1 MSSEA
6 SAVTPVRRKAL
17 RYVFL
22 FGVVFAVGILAGA
35 RLKPAGWVVNDFAIL
50 YHDVREKTW
59 DNTFWLGVPIQK
71 LPLDLIVFQEII
83 YETKPD
89 VIIEAGT
96 FKGGSALFFA
106 SICDL
111 INHCRVISLD
121 IKHVGPLPQHKRITY
136 VIGSSASEE
145 TARRV
150 RELIKPGETV
160 MVDLDSDHKKDHVLQ
175 ELKIWSPFV
184 TKGNYLIV
192 EDTDLNGHP
201 VRPDYGPGPMEALEE
216 FLKENKDF
224 AVDQTREKFLLT
236 FNPRGYLRKTR

>member
-1 MSSEA
+1 
-6 SAVTPVRRKAL
+6 VIQVRRKTL
-17 RYVFL
+17 WYVL
-22 FGVVFAVGILAGA
+22 LLGVVFAVGILAGA
-35 RLKPAGWVVNDFAIL
+35 RLKPAGWVVNDFARL
-50 YHDVREKTW
+50 YHGAREQTW
-59 DNTFWLGVPIQK
+59 NNTFWLGVPIQK

-96 FKGGSALFFA
+96 FKGGTAQFFA

-121 IKHVGPLPQHKRITY
+121 IKHVAPLPQHKRITY
-136 VIGSSASEE
+136 VLGSSSSQE
-145 TARRV
+145 TAHRV

-160 MVDLDSDHKKDHVLQ
+160 MVDLDSDHRKDHVLQ

-192 EDTDLNGHP
+192 EDTHLNGHP

-216 FLKENKDF
+216 FMKENKDF
-224 AVDQTREKFLLT
+224 EVDRRREKFFLT
-236 FNPRGYLRKTR
+236 FNPRGYLRKTQ

>member
-6 SAVTPVRRKAL
+6 SAEIQVRRRRTLKF
-17 RYVFL
+17 VFL
-22 FGVVFAVGILAGA
+22 FGLVFTVGILAGA
-35 RLKPAGWVVNDFAIL
+35 RLKPAGWVVNDFARL

-71 LPLDLIVFQEII
+71 LPSDLIVFQEII
-83 YETKPD
+83 NETKPD

-136 VIGSSASEE
+136 VIGSSTSQE

-201 VRPDYGPGPMEALEE
+201 VRAGLR
-216 FLKENKDF
+216 
-224 AVDQTREKFLLT
+224 TRSHGGVGGIL
-236 FNPRGYLRKTR
+236 